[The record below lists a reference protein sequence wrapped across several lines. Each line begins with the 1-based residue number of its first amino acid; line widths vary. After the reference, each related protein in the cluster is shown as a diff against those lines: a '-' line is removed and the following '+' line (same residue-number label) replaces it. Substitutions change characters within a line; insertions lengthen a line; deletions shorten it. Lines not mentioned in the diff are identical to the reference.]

1 MVRYDIWVLPEHN
14 SPGWNIGPACPASGG
29 QPPEHNSTGADLM
42 RIAIAKQL
50 PDDDKKWLN
59 IDNNE

>member
-1 MVRYDIWVLPEHN
+1 MGVTRAQQYWMEYWV
-14 SPGWNIGPACPASGG
+14 ACPASGG
-29 QPPEHNSTGADLM
+29 QPPEHNGTGADLM

-59 IDNNE
+59 IDDNE

>member
-1 MVRYDIWVLPEHN
+1 MIYGCYQSTIVLD
-14 SPGWNIGPACPASGG
+14 GIVGRRPACPASGG
-29 QPPEHNSTGADLM
+29 QPVEHNSTGADLM

-59 IDNNE
+59 IDDNE